1 MTTRPDVGTTNN
13 ASAAV
18 RKIQVRILP
27 FIFLLYIVA
36 FLDRVNIGFAALTMN
51 KELAISAQ
59 QYGMLAGIFFFGYFL
74 FAVPSNVMLHKLGA
88 REWVAWILIS
98 WGIVSACTGFTQNV
112 TQLYVVRFL
121 LGVAESGF
129 FPGMIL
135 YMTYWFR
142 QRERAQ
148 AVAFF
153 MTGLPIASIVG
164 GPISGIILDQI
175 HWLGVSSWRWLLVL
189 EAAPA
194 IVLGIVTYRL
204 LPNRPADARFLTQ
217 VEKDWLAGELASEEK
232 AAEAAGKV
240 SALRALWNGR
250 VWYLTI
256 IYFTMM
262 IGLYAMS
269 YWLPQVVKGLSK
281 VYSNTTVG
289 LLVTIPHICGLI
301 AMLVLSRH
309 SDRTQERRWHAA
321 VPAIL
326 GGVALLVVGRV
337 SSPALS
343 IALLALMA
351 IGVDSF
357 FGPFWSLPSKFLT
370 GFAAASGI
378 AVINSVGNLG
388 GFVGPMVIGTI
399 RDRTGSTSVGLAIVG
414 VSMIVSA
421 VLVLG
426 LRDGGE

>member
-1 MTTRPDVGTTNN
+1 MNTRVDGTATDPASSAVG
-13 ASAAV
+13 
-18 RKIQVRILP
+18 KIQLRILP

-51 KELAISAQ
+51 KELAISSEQ
-59 QYGMLAGIFFFGYFL
+59 FGLLAGIFFFGYFL
-74 FAVPSNVMLHKLGA
+74 FGVPSNVILHKLGA
-88 REWVAWILIS
+88 REWIAWILVS
-98 WGIVSACTGFTQNV
+98 WGIVSASTGFAQSAV
-112 TQLYVVRFL
+112 QLYVVRFL
-121 LGVAESGF
+121 LGLAESGF

-153 MTGLPIASIVG
+153 MTGLPISSIVG
-164 GPISGIILDQI
+164 APLSGLILDHI

-194 IVLGIVTYRL
+194 IVLGIVTYKL
-204 LPNRPADARFLTQ
+204 LPNRPAEARFLTQ
-217 VEKDWLAGELASEEK
+217 AEKDWLAGELANEEK
-232 AAEAAGKV
+232 TAEASDKV

-250 VWYLTI
+250 VWYLAI
-256 IYFTMM
+256 IYFTII
-262 IGLYAMS
+262 IGVYSMS
-269 YWLPQVVKGLSK
+269 FWLPQVVKGLSTL
-281 VYSNTTVG
+281 YSNTTVG
-289 LLVTIPHICGLI
+289 LLVPIPHICGLI

-326 GGVALLVVGRV
+326 GGAALLVVGRV
-337 SSPALS
+337 TSPALS

-370 GFAAASGI
+370 GVAAASGI
-378 AVINSVGNLG
+378 ALINSVGNLG
-388 GFVGPMVIGTI
+388 GFVGPYVIGAVS
-399 RDRTGSTSVGLAIVG
+399 RRTGSTSLGLAFVG

-421 VLVLG
+421 MLVLA
-426 LRDGGE
+426 LKDKK